1 MEVFASVDTVKPV
14 EFHVYE
20 LHAQKIGNTYSIIRG
35 AAWKLRN
42 WNQAGVFEDGNKIY
56 ATEKLQE
63 KIPNADFTVEYE
75 GSREL
80 PVLENRRIY
89 QELIKYWIT
98 QKLSQILIFG
108 KYRKYSCKSN
118 VTSKWIMTNQGFE
131 TFSSGNREISLER
144 KYNFWVTIMNDE
156 KAYLRID
163 TSSLFS
169 SNQTVADY
177 LEKGLNLIGQEVKN
191 DWAKNNQTGILTE
204 ICDLTVT
211 DKLDFADS
219 LKAYYIQ
226 RNEAYRVENIS
237 DDTRIVKVALQ
248 TGIELPYYPQAL
260 KPVLTRETVSLMD
273 AAFSMR
279 TESLVKRNMKTR
291 VLLDQDFIQ
300 DIGTIEP
307 LDGMKFE
314 TDPCTVEKIGY
325 KKGKVKEPLLVC
337 GKDKALKCGE
347 EFKVFN
353 YK

>member
-1 MEVFASVDTVKPV
+1 MEKDLKMEVFASVDTVKPV

-20 LHAQKIGNTYSIIRG
+20 LHVQKIGNTYTIIRG

-144 KYNFWVTIMNDE
+144 KYNFWVTIMDDE

-163 TSSLFS
+163 TSSLFFIE
-169 SNQTVADY
+169 SN
-177 LEKGLNLIGQEVKN
+177 
-191 DWAKNNQTGILTE
+191 
-204 ICDLTVT
+204 C
-211 DKLDFADS
+211 S
-219 LKAYYIQ
+219 
-226 RNEAYRVENIS
+226 
-237 DDTRIVKVALQ
+237 
-248 TGIELPYYPQAL
+248 
-260 KPVLTRETVSLMD
+260 
-273 AAFSMR
+273 
-279 TESLVKRNMKTR
+279 
-291 VLLDQDFIQ
+291 
-300 DIGTIEP
+300 
-307 LDGMKFE
+307 
-314 TDPCTVEKIGY
+314 
-325 KKGKVKEPLLVC
+325 
-337 GKDKALKCGE
+337 
-347 EFKVFN
+347 
-353 YK
+353 

>member
-1 MEVFASVDTVKPV
+1 MKTRRNYIGKRFKNGSICVSRYCKTGRISC
-14 EFHVYE
+14 
-20 LHAQKIGNTYSIIRG
+20 LGNTYSIIRG

-144 KYNFWVTIMNDE
+144 KYNFWVTIMDDE

-163 TSSLFS
+163 TSSLFFIE
-169 SNQTVADY
+169 SN
-177 LEKGLNLIGQEVKN
+177 
-191 DWAKNNQTGILTE
+191 
-204 ICDLTVT
+204 C
-211 DKLDFADS
+211 S
-219 LKAYYIQ
+219 
-226 RNEAYRVENIS
+226 
-237 DDTRIVKVALQ
+237 
-248 TGIELPYYPQAL
+248 
-260 KPVLTRETVSLMD
+260 
-273 AAFSMR
+273 
-279 TESLVKRNMKTR
+279 
-291 VLLDQDFIQ
+291 
-300 DIGTIEP
+300 
-307 LDGMKFE
+307 
-314 TDPCTVEKIGY
+314 
-325 KKGKVKEPLLVC
+325 
-337 GKDKALKCGE
+337 
-347 EFKVFN
+347 
-353 YK
+353 

>member
-1 MEVFASVDTVKPV
+1 MEKDLKMEVFASVDTVKPV

-144 KYNFWVTIMNDE
+144 KYNFWV
-156 KAYLRID
+156 A
-163 TSSLFS
+163 
-169 SNQTVADY
+169 TVY
-177 LEKGLNLIGQEVKN
+177 KGNIIKNLIMDCQSYTKYRPNET
-191 DWAKNNQTGILTE
+191 TG
-204 ICDLTVT
+204 
-211 DKLDFADS
+211 
-219 LKAYYIQ
+219 
-226 RNEAYRVENIS
+226 
-237 DDTRIVKVALQ
+237 
-248 TGIELPYYPQAL
+248 GIFVSWRRKEELPTGA
-260 KPVLTRETVSLMD
+260 
-273 AAFSMR
+273 
-279 TESLVKRNMKTR
+279 
-291 VLLDQDFIQ
+291 
-300 DIGTIEP
+300 
-307 LDGMKFE
+307 
-314 TDPCTVEKIGY
+314 
-325 KKGKVKEPLLVC
+325 
-337 GKDKALKCGE
+337 
-347 EFKVFN
+347 
-353 YK
+353 